1 MHFIFVIFYIFFL
14 FSGIASFEADI
25 TFFAKRYD
33 SDTRRWF
40 FDDFNAWF
48 HDPGDS
54 RAYVLLG
61 DPGIGKSV
69 MAAVLAQ
76 CMRKAGHLGAAYFCR
91 HNDGT
96 RNDPRYLL
104 GTVACQLCEN
114 NSQYNTIVGGDGRVR
129 NLLGNSKLG
138 VSELFTKLLQEPLAK
153 CDPNQQRKLVIIDAL
168 DETEYDS
175 REDFLDLIM

>member
-1 MHFIFVIFYIFFL
+1 MFF
-14 FSGIASFEADI
+14 FSEIASFEADI
-25 TFFAKRYD
+25 AFFAKRYD

-40 FDDFNAWF
+40 FDDFNGWF

-61 DPGIGKSV
+61 DPGVGKSV

-76 CMRKAGHLGAAYFCR
+76 RTRKAGHLGAAYFCR

-114 NSQYNTIVGGDGRVR
+114 NSQYNSIVGGEGGVR
-129 NLLGNSKLG
+129 KILGNYKLG
-138 VSELFTKLLQEPLAK
+138 VQELFTKLLQEPLGK
-153 CDPNQQRKLVIIDAL
+153 CNPNQQRKLVLIDAL
-168 DETEYDS
+168 DETKYES
-175 REDFLDLIM
+175 REDFLDLIMHRFPLSFFG